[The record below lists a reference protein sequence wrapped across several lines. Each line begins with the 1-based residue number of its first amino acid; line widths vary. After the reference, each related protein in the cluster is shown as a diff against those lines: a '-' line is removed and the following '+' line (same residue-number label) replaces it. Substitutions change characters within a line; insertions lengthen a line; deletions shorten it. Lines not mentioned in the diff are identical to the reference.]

1 MYSVDLLACFGHF
14 KDVQDGANMATC
26 AFVMHPLLHLLEVL
40 VHTFGVI
47 WMGGGSLKQEPESI
61 S

>member
-1 MYSVDLLACFGHF
+1 
-14 KDVQDGANMATC
+14 MATC
-26 AFVMHPLLHLLEVL
+26 AFVLHPLLHLLEVL
-40 VHTFGVI
+40 VHTFGVV

>member
-1 MYSVDLLACFGHF
+1 MYSVDLNLLVLDT

-40 VHTFGVI
+40 VHTFGVV